1 MNINDSLNDI
11 GKKSLIA
18 SNQVKNF
25 TSEEKNNLLM
35 KIAEKINLD
44 KELILSANKKDV
56 SIASESIDKAMLD
69 RLALNPDRVESI
81 IKSINDIVLLEDP
94 INKIINKNKRPNG
107 MLVERVSVPLGVI
120 GIIYE
125 SRPNVT
131 IDASVLCL
139 KAGNSVILRGGKE
152 SYYSNLQLVTSA
164 RNALEESNYDKNII
178 QFIETTDRDAVDY
191 MLSEMSQYIDV
202 IIPRGGKG
210 LVKKVQDKAKVPVIG
225 HLDGICHVYV
235 DEFADKDKAEQIVN
249 NSKLRRTGICG
260 AAETLLVHKNCID
273 SHLPNIINILRSGGC
288 EVRVDEII
296 TKKYPD
302 LIKASEDDWNT
313 EYLDSIISI
322 KIVENVNDAIKH
334 IAKYGSNHTESILTE
349 NSENAELFLNHVGS
363 AIVMHNTSTQFAD
376 GGEFG
381 LGAEI
386 GIATGK
392 LHARGPVGLEG
403 LTTYKYKVRGDGQ
416 IRPL

>member
-1 MNINDSLNDI
+1 MSINEELNNI

-18 SNQVKNF
+18 SDQVKNF
-25 TSEEKNNLLM
+25 TSDEKNNLLI
-35 KIAEKINLD
+35 KISEQISLD
-44 KELILSANKKDV
+44 RDLILEANKKDI
-56 SIASESIDKAMLD
+56 SIATESIDKAMLD
-69 RLALNPDRVESI
+69 RLALNSERVDSI
-81 IKSINDIVLLEDP
+81 IKSIEDIVSLEDP
-94 INKIINKNKRPNG
+94 INKVLNKNERPNG
-107 MLVERVSVPLGVI
+107 MVVERISVPLGVI

-152 SYYSNLQLVTSA
+152 SYYSNLQLANSA
-164 RNALEESNYDKNII
+164 RNALREAGYDENII
-178 QFIETTDRDAVDY
+178 QFIETINRDAVDY
-191 MLSEMSQYIDV
+191 MLSEMGQYIDV

-210 LVKKVQDKAKVPVIG
+210 LVKKVQDKAKIPVIG

-235 DEFADKDKAEQIVN
+235 DEYADKDKAEQLVN

-260 AAETLLVHKNCID
+260 AAETLLIHKNCVE
-273 SHLPNIINILRSGGC
+273 SHMPNILNLLKNGGC
-288 EVRVDEII
+288 EIRGDETVIENF
-296 TKKYPD
+296 PD
-302 LIKASEDDWNT
+302 LAKANEDDWKT
-313 EYLDSIISI
+313 EYLDSIISV
-322 KIVENVNDAIKH
+322 KVVKNVNEAIEH
-334 IAKYGSNHTESILTE
+334 IAKYGSNHTESIITE
-349 NSENAELFLNHVGS
+349 DINNAELFLNHVSS

-403 LTTYKYKVRGDGQ
+403 LTTYKYKVRGNGQ
-416 IRPL
+416 IRP

>member
-1 MNINDSLNDI
+1 MNINDHLNNI

-18 SNQVKNF
+18 ANQVKSF
-25 TSEEKNNLLM
+25 TTKEKNNLLL
-35 KIAEKINLD
+35 KICEKISLD
-44 KELILSANKKDV
+44 EEQIIEANKKDI
-56 SIASESIDKAMLD
+56 SIASGSIDSSMLD
-69 RLALNPDRVESI
+69 RLTLSSDRIKSI
-81 IKSINDIVLLEDP
+81 IKSIKDIVQLEDP
-94 INKIINKNKRPNG
+94 INKIINNNKRPNG

-152 SYYSNLQLVTSA
+152 SFYSNLQLVTSA
-164 RNALEESNYDKNII
+164 RNALEEEGYDKNII
-178 QFIETTDRDAVDY
+178 QFIETTDRNAVDY
-191 MLSEMSQYIDV
+191 MLSEMSNYIDV

-235 DEFADKDKAEQIVN
+235 DEYADKEKAENVVY

-260 AAETLLVHKNCID
+260 AAETLLIHEKCLD
-273 SHLPNIINILRSGGC
+273 SHLPSIMKILKDGGC
-288 EVRVDEII
+288 EIRCDKII
-296 TKKYPD
+296 NQIHPD
-302 LIKASEDDWNT
+302 LIEAKEIDWNT

-322 KIVENVNDAIKH
+322 KVVDNLEQAIKH
-334 IAKYGSNHTESILTE
+334 IAKYGSNHTESIITE
-349 NSENAELFLNHVGS
+349 NKVNAELFLNQVGS

-403 LTTYKYKVRGDGQ
+403 LTTYKYKVRGNGQ
-416 IRPL
+416 IRP

>member
-1 MNINDSLNDI
+1 MNIDDHLNNI

-18 SNQVKNF
+18 ANQVKSF
-25 TSEEKNNLLM
+25 STKEKNNLLL
-35 KIAEKINLD
+35 KICEKISLD
-44 KELILSANKKDV
+44 EEQIIEANKKDI
-56 SIASESIDKAMLD
+56 SIASGSIDSSMLD
-69 RLALNPDRVESI
+69 RLTLSSDRIKSI
-81 IKSINDIVLLEDP
+81 IKSIKDIVQLEDP
-94 INKIINKNKRPNG
+94 INKIINNNKRPNG

-152 SYYSNLQLVTSA
+152 SFYSNLQLVTSA
-164 RNALEESNYDKNII
+164 RNALEEEGYDKNII
-178 QFIETTDRDAVDY
+178 QFIETTDRNAVDY
-191 MLSEMSQYIDV
+191 MLSEMSDYIDV

-210 LVKKVQDKAKVPVIG
+210 LVKKVQDKAKIPVIG

-235 DEFADKDKAEQIVN
+235 DEYADKEKAENVVY

-260 AAETLLVHKNCID
+260 AAETLLIHEKCLD
-273 SHLPNIINILRSGGC
+273 SHLPSIIKILKDGGC
-288 EVRVDEII
+288 EIRCDKII
-296 TKKYPD
+296 KQIYPD
-302 LIKASEDDWNT
+302 LIEAKEIDWNT
-313 EYLDSIISI
+313 EYLDSIISR
-322 KIVENVNDAIKH
+322 KVVDDLEQAIKH
-334 IAKYGSNHTESILTE
+334 IAKYGSNHTESIITE
-349 NSENAELFLNHVGS
+349 NKVNAELFLNQVGS

-403 LTTYKYKVRGDGQ
+403 LTTYKYKVRGNGQ
-416 IRPL
+416 IRP

>member
-1 MNINDSLNDI
+1 MSINEELNNI

-18 SNQVKNF
+18 SDQVKNF
-25 TSEEKNNLLM
+25 TSDEKNNLLI
-35 KIAEKINLD
+35 KISEQINLD
-44 KELILSANKKDV
+44 RDLILEANKKDI
-56 SIASESIDKAMLD
+56 SIATESIDKAMLD
-69 RLALNPDRVESI
+69 RLALNSERVDSI
-81 IKSINDIVLLEDP
+81 IKSIEDIVSLEDP
-94 INKIINKNKRPNG
+94 INKVLNKNERPNG
-107 MLVERVSVPLGVI
+107 MVVERISVPLGVI

-152 SYYSNLQLVTSA
+152 SYYSNLQLANSA
-164 RNALEESNYDKNII
+164 RNALREAGYDENII
-178 QFIETTDRDAVDY
+178 QFIETINRDAVDY
-191 MLSEMSQYIDV
+191 MLSEMGQYIDV

-210 LVKKVQDKAKVPVIG
+210 LVKKVQDKAKIPVIG

-235 DEFADKDKAEQIVN
+235 DEYADKDKAEQLVN

-260 AAETLLVHKNCID
+260 AAETLLIHKNCVE
-273 SHLPNIINILRSGGC
+273 SHMPNILNLLKNGGC
-288 EVRVDEII
+288 EIRGDETVIANF
-296 TKKYPD
+296 PD
-302 LIKASEDDWNT
+302 LAKANENDWKT
-313 EYLDSIISI
+313 EYLDSIISV
-322 KIVENVNDAIKH
+322 KVVKNVNEAIEH
-334 IAKYGSNHTESILTE
+334 IAKYGSNHTESIITE
-349 NSENAELFLNHVGS
+349 DINNAELFLNHVSS

-403 LTTYKYKVRGDGQ
+403 LTTYKYKVRGNGQ
-416 IRPL
+416 IRP